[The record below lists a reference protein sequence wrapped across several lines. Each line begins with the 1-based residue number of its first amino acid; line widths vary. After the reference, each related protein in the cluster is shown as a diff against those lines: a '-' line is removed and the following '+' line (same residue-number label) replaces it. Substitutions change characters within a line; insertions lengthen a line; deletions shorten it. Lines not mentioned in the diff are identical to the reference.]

1 MLQPS
6 EEVAFPAAAG
16 RLNMRARSTHS
27 VGYHAISA
35 FAAFYCITRARGGVW
50 YYYIRME

>member
-1 MLQPS
+1 MFLQPS
-6 EEVAFPAAAG
+6 EEVAFPAAAAAAG

-35 FAAFYCITRARGGVW
+35 FAAFYCITRAA
-50 YYYIRME
+50 E